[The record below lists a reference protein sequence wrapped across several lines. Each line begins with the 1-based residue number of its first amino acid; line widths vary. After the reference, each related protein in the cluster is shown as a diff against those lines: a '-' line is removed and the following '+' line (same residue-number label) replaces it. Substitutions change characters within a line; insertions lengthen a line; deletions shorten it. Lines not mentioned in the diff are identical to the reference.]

1 MVEER
6 VVPMHQQGK
15 FPALHWNSGSPHREA
30 FMAIYAFIAIILVFV
45 AGIGY
50 QAFSLTSDIDGR
62 IAGGAG
68 AITAAILGAC
78 ILIGLFI
85 FLMRRQHQRDRNEH
99 RGDPS

>member
-1 MVEER
+1 
-6 VVPMHQQGK
+6 
-15 FPALHWNSGSPHREA
+15 
-30 FMAIYAFIAIILVFV
+30 MAIYAFIAIILVFV

-99 RGDPS
+99 RGDPSFRTLLTGTSFGTATLRRSQRRQPGTR